1 MSARERRADIWL
13 DIFFFRRERGEIMQH
28 TKQTFAG
35 KHMVITILCVIGLTA
50 AILLGCFAAV
60 IARRIEAAEILPPAE
75 DYTAI
80 MVPHLEGSK
89 SGMRGTFQNGGYGGF
104 SLVHTVEIRKI
115 AAAYSPEITPIH
127 LLSEAGSERTVSDMP
142 TDFFVGVIRC
152 REMLYEEIKPGTPNR
167 YDDTLPII
175 NRYRYGFSCELM
187 EAVYMFESD
196 PQPSRI
202 TVEMELYHEALPQP
216 MEVGHTYLIWGA
228 LKGYDDGSAVLE
240 VVNPSMT
247 AQTPFIHEDNGLH
260 FEIEP
265 LSESGFVVPFFSE
278 IRTSTDEF
286 WQSEMGRRWVEDI
299 LPKGEVQ
306 QHSLKLI
313 GTSDMNTVLSFN
325 RGTAYLVEGV
335 APEESGD
342 PSGCIVSR
350 ALAEQNG
357 LAVGDTLTL
366 SLYENNR
373 SHLYVRTYDMRFG
386 FLEEVTL
393 RIVGIYD
400 TEDAPEQKHAVHP
413 NTVFST
419 PKAMAL
425 AFGPYLRT
433 YIYDPSRYDDPAT
446 FADDRYALLLAVDAE
461 QAFRKEAKVAGYAD
475 GDFAFSDGGYTRD
488 SEEWQEIATLLE
500 LVKKVSPTAAATV
513 ICLCILF
520 ALLILTVLCLS
531 AKGAIEQRYEVTT
544 PREVLFHT
552 LFRRLGVIFLLAVV
566 TAIGL
571 GTVLYR
577 YAATGWLELLA
588 KTEQA
593 GEILPFLTPAKGE
606 QAAVVL
612 IAAMLSVAVPILAKI
627 GSIRYYHYPIRESDR
642 EEDCDDREI

>member
-1 MSARERRADIWL
+1 MMHHTQGAFAR
-13 DIFFFRRERGEIMQH
+13 
-28 TKQTFAG
+28 KQT
-35 KHMVITILCVIGLTA
+35 VIAILCACGLTA
-50 AILLGCFAAV
+50 VILLGSFAAV
-60 IARRIEAAEILPPAE
+60 ISLRIGEAEVLPPAE
-75 DYTAI
+75 DYTAVMI
-80 MVPHLEGSK
+80 PSFEGSK
-89 SGMRGTFQNGGYGGF
+89 SGMLSTFQNGGYGGF
-104 SLVHTVEIRKI
+104 SLVHTVETRKI
-115 AAAYSPEITPIH
+115 AAAYSAEIKPIH

-167 YDDTLPII
+167 YDETII
-175 NRYRYGFSCELM
+175 NTYRYGFSCELM

-202 TVEMELYHEALPQP
+202 TVEMVLYHEALPQP
-216 MEVGHTYLIWGA
+216 MEAGHTYLIWGA

-240 VVNPSMT
+240 VVYPSMK

-286 WQSEMGRRWVEDI
+286 WKSDMGQRWVEDI

-350 ALAEQNG
+350 ALAEQND

-373 SHLYVRTYDMRFG
+373 SQLYGRTYDMRFG

-413 NTVFST
+413 NTVFAT

-433 YIYDPSRYDDPAT
+433 YIDDSSRYEDLAT

-461 QAFRKEAKVAGYAD
+461 QAFRKEAKVAGYAE

-552 LFRRLGVIFLLAVV
+552 LFRRLGVIFLLAVGA
-566 TAIGL
+566 AIGL

>member
-1 MSARERRADIWL
+1 MMHHTQGAIAR
-13 DIFFFRRERGEIMQH
+13 
-28 TKQTFAG
+28 KQT
-35 KHMVITILCVIGLTA
+35 VIAILCACGLTA
-50 AILLGCFAAV
+50 VILLGSFAAV
-60 IARRIEAAEILPPAE
+60 ISLRIGEAEVLPPAE
-75 DYTAI
+75 DYTAVMI
-80 MVPHLEGSK
+80 PSFEGSK
-89 SGMRGTFQNGGYGGF
+89 SGMRYTFQNGGCDGF
-104 SLVHTVEIRKI
+104 SLVHTVETRKI
-115 AAAYSPEITPIH
+115 AAAYSAEIKPIH

-152 REMLYEEIKPGTPNR
+152 REMLYEEIKPGSPNR
-167 YDDTLPII
+167 YDETLPII

-240 VVNPSMT
+240 VVYPSMK

-265 LSESGFVVPFFSE
+265 LAESGFVVPFFSE

-286 WQSEMGRRWVEDI
+286 WKSDMGQRWVEDI

-350 ALAEQNG
+350 ALAEQND

-373 SHLYVRTYDMRFG
+373 SQLYGRTYDMRFG

-425 AFGPYLRT
+425 AYGPYLRT
-433 YIYDPSRYDDPAT
+433 YIDDSSRYEDSAT

-461 QAFRKEAKVAGYAD
+461 QAFRKEAKVAGYAE

-552 LFRRLGVIFLLAVV
+552 LFRRLGLILLLAWG
-566 TAIGL
+566 ASIGL
-571 GTVLYR
+571 GTVLCR
-577 YAATGWLELLA
+577 HAANAWLTLLA
-588 KTEQA
+588 KSEQA
-593 GEILPFLTPAKGE
+593 EAIFPFLKPAKGE
-606 QAAVVL
+606 WAAVVL